1 MFLPVNEWQAWRH
14 ETQTSQPQLHEQES
28 LTATL
33 KLNIP
38 NINGNKTLTQDDMQ
52 LLEVTTATQL
62 QLVKVC
68 NDTV

>member
-1 MFLPVNEWQAWRH
+1 MFLSVNEWQVWRH
-14 ETQTSQPQLHEQES
+14 ETQILQSQLCEQES
-28 LTATL
+28 HIPTL

-38 NINGNKTLTQDDMQ
+38 NINGNNKLTQDNMG
-52 LLEVTTATQL
+52 LLEVNTATQL